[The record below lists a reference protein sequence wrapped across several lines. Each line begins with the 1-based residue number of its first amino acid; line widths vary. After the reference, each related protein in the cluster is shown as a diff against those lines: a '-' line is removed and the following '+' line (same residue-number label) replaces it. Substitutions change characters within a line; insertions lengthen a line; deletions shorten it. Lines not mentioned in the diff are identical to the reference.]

1 MIVGDENDD
10 PAGENGDETL
20 PEVVAPAPEASVTEI
35 AGDDQE
41 IAAILAEIEAQEP
54 EAALAVATN
63 NRLADPQQDEDKVVF
78 DTALVQG
85 EDSMMIP
92 IGTPSSVPPADDFDD
107 EDADEP
113 AVQAPGTQETGHERM
128 NGSPVPAPFA
138 LASPPSMPA
147 LRGDAGGA
155 TTTAMVPVSTAL
167 GGSSEVMLEASSQEA
182 DSMTIRAA
190 AVGSTGAKPNVL
202 LEMTTHKGESTT
214 MRASTAPPSAAPAG
228 PDVMLETLSDEQMPE
243 ATTMRAAVGDSAGT
257 PDVVLEASTQQQE
270 SLVFRATSG
279 AGKPGVTLE
288 MSNHKGR
295 ATTIRAAVGNT
306 RSTPD
311 VVLEM
316 TRSLSE
322 QEVGDEAGQWKNQLS
337 LTMARDEGGEQT
349 P

>member
-1 MIVGDENDD
+1 
-10 PAGENGDETL
+10 
-20 PEVVAPAPEASVTEI
+20 
-35 AGDDQE
+35 
-41 IAAILAEIEAQEP
+41 
-54 EAALAVATN
+54 
-63 NRLADPQQDEDKVVF
+63 
-78 DTALVQG
+78 
-85 EDSMMIP
+85 
-92 IGTPSSVPPADDFDD
+92 
-107 EDADEP
+107 
-113 AVQAPGTQETGHERM
+113 
-128 NGSPVPAPFA
+128 
-138 LASPPSMPA
+138 
-147 LRGDAGGA
+147 
-155 TTTAMVPVSTAL
+155 
-167 GGSSEVMLEASSQEA
+167 
-182 DSMTIRAA
+182 
-190 AVGSTGAKPNVL
+190 
-202 LEMTTHKGESTT
+202 
-214 MRASTAPPSAAPAG
+214 
-228 PDVMLETLSDEQMPE
+228 
-243 ATTMRAAVGDSAGT
+243 MRAAVGDSAGT